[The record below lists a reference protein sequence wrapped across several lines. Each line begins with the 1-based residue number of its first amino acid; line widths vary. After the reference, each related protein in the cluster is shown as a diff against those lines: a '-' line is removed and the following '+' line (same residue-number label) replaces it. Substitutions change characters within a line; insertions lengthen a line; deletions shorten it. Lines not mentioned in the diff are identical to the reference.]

1 VADLFESE
9 GLVPPF
15 EVPRRSGY
23 NVAWNAEKNGYDVL
37 VPNGELF
44 YSEHFFSS
52 KVSDRTLEYLQ
63 ENDTND
69 WRSAKWRE
77 IGPEDIGNI
86 NFKNIA
92 WKQDWISF
100 YGKSSPLPRL
110 TSWYGDPGKA
120 YTYSGIKSQPNEWN
134 KGLLYIKNAIENC
147 SGVTFN
153 SVLLNWYRDGSD
165 HLSWHSDDEKELG
178 SNAIIASA
186 NFGATR
192 DFIVRRKDDISQK
205 ITFPLR
211 HGTLLLMRGELQ
223 HFWEHSVPKR
233 KNVSGSR
240 FNMTFRR
247 IGIELNRPG
256 FAGGSFS

>member
-1 VADLFESE
+1 MADLFESE

-23 NVAWNAEKNGYDVL
+23 AVAWNADTKGYDIL

-63 ENDTND
+63 ENDTNE
-69 WRSAKWRE
+69 WRSANWRE
-77 IGPEDIGNI
+77 MSPEDIGSI

-92 WKQDWISF
+92 WKQDWINF
-100 YGKSSPLPRL
+100 YGKRTPLPRL

-120 YTYSGIKSQPNEWN
+120 YTYSGIKSQPNQWN
-134 KGLLYIKNAIENC
+134 KGLLFLKNAIENS
-147 SGVTFN
+147 SGVMFN

-178 SNAIIASA
+178 VNPIIASA

-205 ITFPLR
+205 ISFPLK

-233 KNVSGSR
+233 KNVSSSR

-247 IGIELNRPG
+247 IGIG
-256 FAGGSFS
+256 D